1 MIQYTSTCYSD
12 QVLCNTRCCNPVL
25 SEGFSI
31 ARVHQQGE
39 LHVLLL
45 NKEIK
50 KDENVARIDRMGRS

>member
-1 MIQYTSTCYSD
+1 MQTNRGFVYRKG
-12 QVLCNTRCCNPVL
+12 LNTRCCNPVL